1 MHSSRRHILLK
12 AALLTLLLQCNG
24 LMYAQ
29 EADSLFEETEVPI
42 VEDEEVIENGI
53 VYFDSI
59 TLEDETIVT
68 PRSINRTT
76 VRELKEQDD
85 FWYADEAPKRIK
97 TKKPAKSPP
106 PFQSFLFSG
115 WFQTL
120 IWFLVIGSFVAILIW
135 FLSSTN
141 VRLFQKKKTLIRAE
155 TETAIPDNIF
165 EINYSKEIEKAIAQ
179 HNYRLAI
186 RLHYLQLLSQMSD
199 KGIIDYKQERTNN
212 AYVLQLAGSA
222 FYAPFFDLTRSFE
235 YAWYGRFT
243 ISDGAFK
250 TIQDKFAH
258 FKTQLPQ

>member
-1 MHSSRRHILLK
+1 MHSSRLYTSLK
-12 AALLTLLLQCNG
+12 AVLLALLLQCNG
-24 LMYAQ
+24 TLYAQ
-29 EADSLFEETEVPI
+29 EGDSLFEEIEVPI
-42 VEDEEVIENGI
+42 VEEEVIENGI
-53 VYFDSI
+53 VYFDSV

-85 FWYADEAPKRIK
+85 FWYADEAPKRSK
-97 TKKPAKSPP
+97 AKKPAKLPP
-106 PFQSFLFSG
+106 PSRSFLSSK

-120 IWFLVIGSFVAILIW
+120 IWFVVIGSFVAILIW
-135 FLSSTN
+135 FLSLSN
-141 VRLFQKKKTLIRAE
+141 VRLFQKKRTLIRPE
-155 TETAIPDNIF
+155 TEAAIPDNIF
-165 EINYSKEIEKAIAQ
+165 EIDYDKEIEKAIAQ

-199 KGIIDYKQERTNN
+199 KAIIDYKQQRTNN
-212 AYVLQLAGSA
+212 AYVMQLAGSA

-243 ISDGAFK
+243 ISDGAFR

-258 FKTQLPQ
+258 FKTQLSQ